1 MKSSNYTARWNK
13 QDTKQE
19 DKVWKN
25 RYMGKYK
32 FVTAQHISES
42 YKLVTVIAFRESQP
56 RGLTGRIHSSLPFHI
71 VWILYHGVY
80 YLANSLNLVKKKKK
94 KKKKK
99 VVQRPVWITATRWH
113 WRCKRAMSWFQT
125 KLTLDTLLGFGFF
138 SELCSQIREGPDGAH
153 VRWRCSLQIKSS
165 PCFSMVLGI
174 EPEWLFLLFHNE
186 QITGSFPY

>member
-94 KKKKK
+94 RRKKKLFKD
-99 VVQRPVWITATRWH
+99 QYG
-113 WRCKRAMSWFQT
+113 
-125 KLTLDTLLGFGFF
+125 LLPQGGTEDAK
-138 SELCSQIREGPDGAH
+138 ELWVDSKPN
-153 VRWRCSLQIKSS
+153 
-165 PCFSMVLGI
+165 
-174 EPEWLFLLFHNE
+174 LL
-186 QITGSFPY
+186 